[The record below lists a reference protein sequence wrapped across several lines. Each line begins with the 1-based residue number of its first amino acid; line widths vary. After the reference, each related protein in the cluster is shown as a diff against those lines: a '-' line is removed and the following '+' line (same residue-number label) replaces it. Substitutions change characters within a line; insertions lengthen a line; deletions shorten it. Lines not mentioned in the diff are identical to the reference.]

1 MLTPLEKLFNQS
13 PNYTKLKTFG
23 CLCYPWLAPYAQ
35 NKLVPKSQ
43 PCIFL
48 GYCPTQSAY
57 LCFNPVTHK
66 LYTSRHVQFV
76 ETIFPYLNLISSS
89 TNSNSNTPTSFDH
102 PTNVNPFQQTNPQN
116 PPNILGQPPPISTP
130 SSSSNL
136 NSTNQLT
143 IPLFTT
149 PLSPPT
155 SNSNTPTPIS
165 LSPNNTSQPTNN
177 TNNTSHVPISPPHHP
192 HTNSNLNNIPIQPL
206 TDATNPPINAPS
218 FIEKS
223 AVATSL
229 PNTLPHSH
237 SMVTRS
243 KNGIVK
249 PKKLHTVSK
258 FPLPITIEPS
268 CPSKAIKIAEWKSAM
283 SDEFNALLSNN
294 TWSLVPPHSS
304 QNVIGCKWVF
314 RIKRNPDGSVARYK
328 ARLVAKGFHQQPGI
342 DYTDTFSPVIKPQT
356 IKMVICIAL
365 HHGWSLSHMDVNN
378 AFLNGTISETIY
390 MSQPYGFVHPQ
401 YPHHVCKLHKSLYG
415 LKQAPR
421 AWFQALQKFLLDYG
435 FQNAKSDTSLFV
447 YVQANVTA
455 YFLVYVDD
463 ILLTGNDP
471 TFLRQFQQ
479 ALSNRFSLKNLGTPS
494 HFLGVEFVP
503 TKNGMFLS
511 QQHYIRDLLESTN
524 MHDSK
529 PVSTPMS
536 TSCSLIA
543 PTDTPV
549 CDVTAYQKIIGSL
562 QYLSLTRPDI
572 SFCVNR
578 LSQYL
583 ATPTSLHLQAAKR
596 VLLYLKGT
604 ITQGLHLTR
613 DKAFNLTAFCDADW
627 AGDRTDYKSTATYII
642 YFGPNPISWSSKKQ
656 RTVAK
661 SSTEAEYRTIA
672 STTQELIWLQ
682 QLLTE
687 LHCPLPQKPTIYSD
701 NLGATYLCANPVFHS
716 RMKHLAID
724 YHFVCD
730 LVQANK
736 LQVLHIPTGSQLADL
751 LTKPLS
757 SSRHSSLTSK
767 IGVVDPSTILRGRV
781 EDKIT

>member
-1 MLTPLEKLFNQS
+1 MLLQGNNEGNLYTLPSSHNSAQLHHVVKPPSTELWHNRLGHPDSLFKSLVENQLNSKIKTLYSDNGGDYIKLRSYLQEHGITHLTTPPYTPEHNGLSERKHRHLVETARCLLHRATLPPKFWCYSLQTAAYLINRLPTPSLNMLMPLEKLFNQS

-23 CLCYPWLAPYAQ
+23 CLCYPWLAPYTQ

-43 PCIFL
+43 PCIFI
-48 GYCPTQSAY
+48 A
-57 LCFNPVTHK
+57 
-66 LYTSRHVQFV
+66 
-76 ETIFPYLNLISSS
+76 
-89 TNSNSNTPTSFDH
+89 
-102 PTNVNPFQQTNPQN
+102 
-116 PPNILGQPPPISTP
+116 
-130 SSSSNL
+130 
-136 NSTNQLT
+136 
-143 IPLFTT
+143 
-149 PLSPPT
+149 
-155 SNSNTPTPIS
+155 
-165 LSPNNTSQPTNN
+165 
-177 TNNTSHVPISPPHHP
+177 
-192 HTNSNLNNIPIQPL
+192 
-206 TDATNPPINAPS
+206 
-218 FIEKS
+218 
-223 AVATSL
+223 ATSL
-229 PNTLPHSH
+229 PNSLPSSH

-243 KNGIVK
+243 KKGIFK
-249 PKKLHTVSK
+249 PKKLYTVSK

-328 ARLVAKGFHQQPGI
+328 ARLVAKGFHQQPDI

-356 IKMVICIAL
+356 IKLVICIAL
-365 HHGWSLSHMDVNN
+365 HHNWSLSHMD
-378 AFLNGTISETIY
+378 
-390 MSQPYGFVHPQ
+390 
-401 YPHHVCKLHKSLYG
+401 YPNHVCKLHKSLYG

-447 YVQANVTA
+447 YVQANIIA

-471 TFLRQFQQ
+471 IFLSQFQQ
-479 ALSNRFSLKNLGTPS
+479 DLSTRFSLKNLGTPS

-503 TKNGMFLS
+503 TNNGIFLS

-536 TSCSLIA
+536 TSCSLVA
-543 PTDTPV
+543 PTDAPI
-549 CDVTAYQKIIGSL
+549 CDVTAYRKIIGSL

-572 SFCVNR
+572 SFSVNR
-578 LSQYL
+578 LSQHL

-596 VLLYLKGT
+596 VLRYLKGT

-613 DKAFNLTAFCDADW
+613 DKSFNLTAFCDADW
-627 AGDRTDYKSTATYII
+627 AGDRTDYKSTAAYII

-672 STTQELIWLQ
+672 STTQEIIWLQ
-682 QLLTE
+682 QQLTE
-687 LHCPLPQKPTIYSD
+687 LHCPLQQKPTLYSD

-724 YHFVCD
+724 YHFVRD
-730 LVQANK
+730 LVQADK
-736 LQVLHIPTGSQLADL
+736 LQVLHIPTLYPYFILIKFKWCG
-751 LTKPLS
+751 
-757 SSRHSSLTSK
+757 
-767 IGVVDPSTILRGRV
+767 IMGVQAYHEETHLGA
-781 EDKIT
+781 